1 MKILIIGYMHQKYD
15 KRVYRTVKALSK
27 EHEIIYQYWTK
38 NSKEKEHIEDNVVFK
53 PVYYVKNLKIS
64 PVKKIFNRINL
75 DKKIIQMIK
84 IYDYDIL
91 YMHSFLTSKPVK
103 AFKIAKNRKKKII
116 FDIHEY
122 HPEHFLEN
130 LTGWKKKLKLLI
142 MWKIFKKQI
151 ELSDKLIFVSE
162 DIKKD
167 CFSKLKLIKES
178 IIIKNYAAK
187 HVSNKNKEKSIVFVG
202 KTFRNLNEELE
213 SIKELIKRGFKFK
226 IVGMN
231 VKKLE
236 DIKYQ
241 SISFLPYD
249 KMMEEISISLFSLIS
264 NDTNKN
270 KFYKNKVMSLPNKY
284 FDSIAAETPVI
295 VKKDLISVSKEVEK
309 YKIGIIVDFSNT
321 EETVEKI
328 IDIYENH
335 YNELIK
341 NIRAHKNEFIW
352 DREKE
357 RKFIDFIIN

>member
-122 HPEHFLEN
+122 HPENFMGKLS
-130 LTGWKKKLKLLI
+130 GWKKKLKLLI
-142 MWKIFKKQI
+142 MWRIFKKQI

-167 CFSKLKLIKES
+167 CFAKLKLIKENM
-178 IIIKNYAAK
+178 IIKNYAENFMP
-187 HVSNKNKEKSIVFVG
+187 NKNKEKNIVYVG
-202 KTFRNLNEELE
+202 QTFRKLD
-213 SIKELIKRGFKFK
+213 KELHVIKKLIDRGFEFK
-226 IVGMN
+226 IIGMN
-231 VKKLE
+231 VEKLMN
-236 DIKYQ
+236 IKYKN
-241 SISFLPYD
+241 ISFLPYNEML
-249 KMMEEISISLFSLIS
+249 KEISKASFSLIS
-264 NDTNKN
+264 YNTNKN
-270 KFYKNKVMSLPNKY
+270 KLYKNDIMSLPHKY

-309 YKIGIIVDFSNT
+309 YKVGIIVDFSNT
-321 EETVEKI
+321 EETVKKI